1 MNVVRMLIERGADMA
16 AENIFWETAIPMAMR
31 YGKLE
36 IARIVLIERGANVD
50 SPEQLVRG
58 DSNNPCACCSI
69 AFTIPGSSI
78 HL

>member
-36 IARIVLIERGANVD
+36 IARILIEDVTVQSKYGGTPITHAPAAASPLPYPGARYPY
-50 SPEQLVRG
+50 SK
-58 DSNNPCACCSI
+58 
-69 AFTIPGSSI
+69 
-78 HL
+78 